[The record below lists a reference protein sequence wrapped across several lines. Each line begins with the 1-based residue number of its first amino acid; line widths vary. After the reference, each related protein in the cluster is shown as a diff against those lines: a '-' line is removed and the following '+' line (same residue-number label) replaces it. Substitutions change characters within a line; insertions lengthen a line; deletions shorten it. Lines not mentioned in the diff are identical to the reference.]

1 MLWCNEALA
10 SRADELKSSL
20 RCVALLLFLLA
31 AGCAG
36 ITTEPSGSP
45 PPPQTGG
52 GPTAHDLD
60 PQQAERVRRIM
71 APLVSH
77 MNRPRPLSQVR
88 VRIMDDPQINAASA
102 GGGEFYVTRGLL
114 EKANDEHLRGVLAHE
129 LAHDDLGHV
138 AKAQTLGAGLNIGMI
153 LLDQIFPG
161 SGKLTPIAGV
171 LVANSYSR
179 QEEYEADRHGV
190 DILTRAGYSKAVM
203 VNTLTW
209 LLQTSGG
216 SGGGMLATHPGT
228 QERIDALKKL

>member
-1 MLWCNEALA
+1 MSCWTRRTRSLTAGWLNGTSAY
-10 SRADELKSSL
+10 RAKELRSSL
-20 RCVALLLFLLA
+20 RCAALLLFLFA
-31 AGCAG
+31 Q
-36 ITTEPSGSP
+36 
-45 PPPQTGG
+45 PPQAGAP
-52 GPTAHDLD
+52 GPAPHDLD

-77 MNRPRPLSQVR
+77 MNNPRPLSQVR
-88 VRIMDDPQINAASA
+88 VRIMDDPEINAASA

-129 LAHDDLGHV
+129 LDHDDVGPV
-138 AKAQTLGAGLNIGMI
+138 AKAQPLGAGLNIGMI

-179 QEEYEADRHGV
+179 QEDHAADLHGV

-203 VNTLTW
+203 VNPLPCILKMWGAIYHAMLT
-209 LLQTSGG
+209 TYPV
-216 SGGGMLATHPGT
+216 T
-228 QERIDALKKL
+228 K

>member
-1 MLWCNEALA
+1 MIGLARLSALA
-10 SRADELKSSL
+10 LFGAF
-20 RCVALLLFLLA
+20 ALA
-31 AGCAG
+31 CAG
-36 ITTEPSGSP
+36 PTSS
-45 PPPQTGG
+45 TGG
-52 GPTAHDLD
+52 GGASSPQPTTQKQTKLVQVD
-60 PQQAERVRRIM
+60 PATAERLQRIM
-71 APLVSH
+71 VPLLKVMDH
-77 MNRPRPLSQVR
+77 PLQAGQVK
-88 VRIMDDPQINAASA
+88 VGVMDDPQINAASA

-179 QEEYEADRHGV
+179 QEEYEADQHGV

-209 LLQTSGG
+209 LLQTSGA

>member
-77 MNRPRPLSQVR
+77 MNNPRPLSQVR
-88 VRIMDDPQINAASA
+88 VRIMDDP
-102 GGGEFYVTRGLL
+102 
-114 EKANDEHLRGVLAHE
+114 
-129 LAHDDLGHV
+129 
-138 AKAQTLGAGLNIGMI
+138 
-153 LLDQIFPG
+153 
-161 SGKLTPIAGV
+161 
-171 LVANSYSR
+171 
-179 QEEYEADRHGV
+179 
-190 DILTRAGYSKAVM
+190 
-203 VNTLTW
+203 
-209 LLQTSGG
+209 
-216 SGGGMLATHPGT
+216 
-228 QERIDALKKL
+228 